1 MKQYSFPIVK
11 DWGDSMSVSYKKLWK
26 LIIDKDL
33 KKSEVRKLANIS
45 ASTFSK
51 MNKNEY
57 VALEV
62 IERICNV
69 LECDIGDVVEVVK
82 EKQLSK
88 KDKNTV

>member
-1 MKQYSFPIVK
+1 
-11 DWGDSMSVSYKKLWK
+11 MSVSYKKLWK

-33 KKSEVRKLANIS
+33 KKSDVRKSAKVS

-69 LECDIGDVVEVVK
+69 LECDIGDVVEIAK
-82 EKQLSK
+82 EK
-88 KDKNTV
+88 NPIERG

>member
-1 MKQYSFPIVK
+1 
-11 DWGDSMSVSYKKLWK
+11 MSISYKKLWK

-33 KKSEVRKLANIS
+33 KKSDVRKSAKVS

-51 MNKNEY
+51 MSKNEY

-69 LECDIGDVVEVVK
+69 LECDIGDVVEIVK
-82 EKQLSK
+82 EK
-88 KDKNTV
+88 